1 MYAIEPITYTICV
14 GNTQMEVVSMDF
26 YSIGANLRKVR
37 TQKKLRQEDVAEK
50 AELSVNYVGAVER
63 GERLPSLETFIAL
76 LNAVGASADVV
87 LCDVLDNGYE
97 VKNSVINDKLKTLS
111 KEDVSRIHDLID
123 VEIKHSRHK

>member
-1 MYAIEPITYTICV
+1 
-14 GNTQMEVVSMDF
+14 MDI

-37 TQKKLRQEDVAEK
+37 KQKKLRQEDVAER
-50 AELSVNYVGAVER
+50 ADLSVNYVGAVER
-63 GERLPSLETFIAL
+63 GERIPSLETFIKI
-76 LNAVGASADVV
+76 LNAIGISADIV

-97 VKNSVINDKLKTLS
+97 VKNSLINDKLKTLH